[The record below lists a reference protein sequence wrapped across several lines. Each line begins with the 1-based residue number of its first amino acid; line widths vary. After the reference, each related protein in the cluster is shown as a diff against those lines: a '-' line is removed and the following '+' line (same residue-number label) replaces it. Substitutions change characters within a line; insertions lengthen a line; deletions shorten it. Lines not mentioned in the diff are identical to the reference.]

1 MVQAAWHSR
10 HPPSLSRELRKRQRG
25 QPERV
30 KAIAWKAQDRLHRR
44 FRRLVGRGKPR
55 QKAVVAVA
63 REMLG
68 FVWAIA
74 QEIPAQ
80 EYNQQP
86 DSFSQAV

>member
-10 HPPSLSRELRKRQRG
+10 HPPSLSGELRKRQR
-25 QPERV
+25 QSERV
-30 KAIAWKAQDRLHRR
+30 KAIAWKAQDRLDRR

-55 QKAVVAVA
+55 QRAVVAVA

-74 QEIPAQ
+74 PEIPVQ
-80 EYNQQP
+80 KHDQQP
-86 DSFSQAV
+86 DGFKQAA